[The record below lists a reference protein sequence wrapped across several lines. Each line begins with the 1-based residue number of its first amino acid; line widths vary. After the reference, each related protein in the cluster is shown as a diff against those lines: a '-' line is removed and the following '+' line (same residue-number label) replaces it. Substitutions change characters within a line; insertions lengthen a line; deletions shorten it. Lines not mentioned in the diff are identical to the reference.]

1 LIRRGAGRGACR
13 VVAALFLAATFGTAS
28 ANWTASGTVSYRDR
42 EFDETGFTGVE
53 PLKPA
58 RYVDVQVVDA
68 TSGKVIGSVATD
80 ASGSFSF
87 TVSDSNTRDIYL
99 RVLTSSTK
107 TPTLFLKV
115 VNVSSTV
122 YAIATPTITG
132 HTSSTDVAFG
142 SLVAEIGAGGEA
154 FNLYDMGVLGS
165 DYMAFLQGARP
176 DTHHQLTIKWQI
188 DGGVASSL
196 TSTTTMAVR
205 DTGAYDDTTIL
216 HEYGHFA
223 VWNYS
228 ATSTPGGSHSLSD
241 CHQDPRL
248 AWDEGHASFFGGNIS
263 RHFGFHHPNVYVKT
277 DGGAGPGHLALWFDL
292 ETESQY
298 ACSGDTGEVAIYT
311 ALWDITD
318 DANTDDFTPGQDDA
332 PVDTLARADADE
344 WKVMTEGLPGR
355 SYITAEDFWDAWFES
370 PVANGDFPGMKSIF
384 SDGVQIYF
392 YPDAY
397 EPNDT
402 QATASPVPAD
412 GSLIHATFFTDPD
425 GDHSGGGATDVDWFS
440 FPATVNYQYTIETT
454 NLLSAC
460 DTKLTLFDASANQL
474 ASNDNRAT
482 GDPSSLITWTA
493 PSTGTYSIK
502 VSRVGN
508 NIKYGSYD
516 LKITPPPDTDGDGV
530 IDANDNCPTV
540 PNPDQADA
548 DGDGKGDACDN
559 CPTIANADQADADGD
574 GKGDVCDNCPT
585 VANASQTDTDGDGLG
600 DACDNCP
607 TVANASQTDS
617 DSDGRG
623 DVCDNCPAVA
633 NASQTDTDG
642 DGLGDACDN
651 CPTVANANQ
660 ADGDGDGTG
669 DACDNCPTVANANQA
684 DADADG
690 RGDVCDN
697 CPTVANA
704 SQTDTDADGLG
715 DACDNCPAIAN
726 ASQAD
731 ADGDGTGDVCDNCP
745 TTANAS
751 QADTDGDG
759 KGDACDNCPTI
770 ANPSQA
776 DGDADGRGDVCDNCP
791 NVANASQTDTDGDGK
806 GDACDNCPTVANASQ
821 TDTDAD
827 GLGDACDNCPAIANA
842 SQADADGDG
851 KGDACDNC
859 PTIANPSQS
868 DSDHDGKGDACDNC
882 PAVANASQ
890 SDSDGDGLGDA
901 CDNCPN
907 VANASQTDTD
917 GDGKGDACDNCPNV
931 ANASQT
937 DTDGDGLGD
946 ACDACPLDPL
956 NDIDGDGVCGN
967 VDNCPTTPNADQRD
981 EDGDGIGDVCDPD
994 RDGDTVANGLDCAP
1008 DARGTWT
1015 TPSATTGVHLDAN
1028 RTTVRWNP
1036 SFQGHVSAVY
1046 RGSVA
1051 AGSPFAYNHQCLAPA
1066 LVSTSFDDAAIPPP
1080 DTLYYY
1086 LVVERNSCGADDG
1099 GDGSGPR
1106 PFGSPCASL
1115 GSADTDG
1122 DGIQDSDDNCPAVP
1136 NPSQLD
1142 ADGDGRGDACDNCP
1156 ALSNPDQADVDGD
1169 GVGDACDNCPDV
1181 PNPDQTDSN
1190 HDGIGDACTPP

>member
-1 LIRRGAGRGACR
+1 MIRRGAGRGACR

-617 DSDGRG
+617 D
-623 DVCDNCPAVA
+623 
-633 NASQTDTDG
+633 
-642 DGLGDACDN
+642 
-651 CPTVANANQ
+651 
-660 ADGDGDGTG
+660 
-669 DACDNCPTVANANQA
+669 
-684 DADADG
+684 ADG
-690 RGDVCDN
+690 RGDV
-697 CPTVANA
+697 
-704 SQTDTDADGLG
+704 
-715 DACDNCPAIAN
+715 
-726 ASQAD
+726 
-731 ADGDGTGDVCDNCP
+731 
-745 TTANAS
+745 
-751 QADTDGDG
+751 
-759 KGDACDNCPTI
+759 
-770 ANPSQA
+770 
-776 DGDADGRGDVCDNCP
+776 
-791 NVANASQTDTDGDGK
+791 
-806 GDACDNCPTVANASQ
+806 
-821 TDTDAD
+821 
-827 GLGDACDNCPAIANA
+827 
-842 SQADADGDG
+842 
-851 KGDACDNC
+851 
-859 PTIANPSQS
+859 
-868 DSDHDGKGDACDNC
+868 
-882 PAVANASQ
+882 
-890 SDSDGDGLGDA
+890 
-901 CDNCPN
+901 
-907 VANASQTDTD
+907 
-917 GDGKGDACDNCPNV
+917 CDNCPNV

>member
-731 ADGDGTGDVCDNCP
+731 ADGDG
-745 TTANAS
+745 
-751 QADTDGDG
+751 
-759 KGDACDNCPTI
+759 
-770 ANPSQA
+770 
-776 DGDADGRGDVCDNCP
+776 
-791 NVANASQTDTDGDGK
+791 
-806 GDACDNCPTVANASQ
+806 
-821 TDTDAD
+821 
-827 GLGDACDNCPAIANA
+827 
-842 SQADADGDG
+842 

>member
-731 ADGDGTGDVCDNCP
+731 ADGDG
-745 TTANAS
+745 
-751 QADTDGDG
+751 
-759 KGDACDNCPTI
+759 
-770 ANPSQA
+770 
-776 DGDADGRGDVCDNCP
+776 
-791 NVANASQTDTDGDGK
+791 
-806 GDACDNCPTVANASQ
+806 
-821 TDTDAD
+821 
-827 GLGDACDNCPAIANA
+827 
-842 SQADADGDG
+842 

-890 SDSDGDGLGDA
+890 SDSDGDGL
-901 CDNCPN
+901 
-907 VANASQTDTD
+907 
-917 GDGKGDACDNCPNV
+917 GDACDNCPNV

>member
-1 LIRRGAGRGACR
+1 MIRRGAGRGACR

-559 CPTIANADQADADGD
+559 CPT
-574 GKGDVCDNCPT
+574 
-585 VANASQTDTDGDGLG
+585 
-600 DACDNCP
+600 
-607 TVANASQTDS
+607 VANASQTDS

-660 ADGDGDGTG
+660 AD
-669 DACDNCPTVANANQA
+669 
-684 DADADG
+684 ADADG
-690 RGDVCDN
+690 RGDV
-697 CPTVANA
+697 
-704 SQTDTDADGLG
+704 
-715 DACDNCPAIAN
+715 
-726 ASQAD
+726 
-731 ADGDGTGDVCDNCP
+731 
-745 TTANAS
+745 
-751 QADTDGDG
+751 
-759 KGDACDNCPTI
+759 
-770 ANPSQA
+770 
-776 DGDADGRGDVCDNCP
+776 
-791 NVANASQTDTDGDGK
+791 
-806 GDACDNCPTVANASQ
+806 CDNCPTVANASQ

-890 SDSDGDGLGDA
+890 SDSDGDGL
-901 CDNCPN
+901 
-907 VANASQTDTD
+907 
-917 GDGKGDACDNCPNV
+917 GDACDNCPNV

>member
-1 LIRRGAGRGACR
+1 MIRRGAGRGACR

-585 VANASQTDTDGDGLG
+585 VANASQTD
-600 DACDNCP
+600 
-607 TVANASQTDS
+607 S

-731 ADGDGTGDVCDNCP
+731 ADGDG
-745 TTANAS
+745 
-751 QADTDGDG
+751 
-759 KGDACDNCPTI
+759 
-770 ANPSQA
+770 
-776 DGDADGRGDVCDNCP
+776 
-791 NVANASQTDTDGDGK
+791 
-806 GDACDNCPTVANASQ
+806 
-821 TDTDAD
+821 
-827 GLGDACDNCPAIANA
+827 
-842 SQADADGDG
+842 

-890 SDSDGDGLGDA
+890 SDSDGDGL
-901 CDNCPN
+901 
-907 VANASQTDTD
+907 
-917 GDGKGDACDNCPNV
+917 GDACDNCPNV

>member
-1 LIRRGAGRGACR
+1 MIRRGAGRGACR

-292 ETESQY
+292 ETESRY

-585 VANASQTDTDGDGLG
+585 VANASQTD
-600 DACDNCP
+600 
-607 TVANASQTDS
+607 S

-770 ANPSQA
+770 ANPSQ
-776 DGDADGRGDVCDNCP
+776 
-791 NVANASQTDTDGDGK
+791 
-806 GDACDNCPTVANASQ
+806 
-821 TDTDAD
+821 
-827 GLGDACDNCPAIANA
+827 
-842 SQADADGDG
+842 
-851 KGDACDNC
+851 
-859 PTIANPSQS
+859 S

-890 SDSDGDGLGDA
+890 SDSDGDGL
-901 CDNCPN
+901 
-907 VANASQTDTD
+907 
-917 GDGKGDACDNCPNV
+917 GDACDNCPNV

-1169 GVGDACDNCPDV
+1169 GVGDACDNFPDV

>member
-1 LIRRGAGRGACR
+1 MIRRGAGRGACR

-669 DACDNCPTVANANQA
+669 DACDNCPTVANA
-684 DADADG
+684 
-690 RGDVCDN
+690 
-697 CPTVANA
+697 
-704 SQTDTDADGLG
+704 
-715 DACDNCPAIAN
+715 
-726 ASQAD
+726 
-731 ADGDGTGDVCDNCP
+731 
-745 TTANAS
+745 
-751 QADTDGDG
+751 
-759 KGDACDNCPTI
+759 
-770 ANPSQA
+770 
-776 DGDADGRGDVCDNCP
+776 
-791 NVANASQTDTDGDGK
+791 
-806 GDACDNCPTVANASQ
+806 SQ

-890 SDSDGDGLGDA
+890 SDSDGDGL
-901 CDNCPN
+901 
-907 VANASQTDTD
+907 
-917 GDGKGDACDNCPNV
+917 GDACDNCPNV

>member
-1 LIRRGAGRGACR
+1 MIRRGAGRGACR

-548 DGDGKGDACDN
+548 DGDGKGD
-559 CPTIANADQADADGD
+559 
-574 GKGDVCDNCPT
+574 VCDNCPT
-585 VANASQTDTDGDGLG
+585 
-600 DACDNCP
+600 
-607 TVANASQTDS
+607 
-617 DSDGRG
+617 
-623 DVCDNCPAVA
+623 VA

-776 DGDADGRGDVCDNCP
+776 DGDADGRGDV
-791 NVANASQTDTDGDGK
+791 
-806 GDACDNCPTVANASQ
+806 
-821 TDTDAD
+821 
-827 GLGDACDNCPAIANA
+827 
-842 SQADADGDG
+842 
-851 KGDACDNC
+851 
-859 PTIANPSQS
+859 
-868 DSDHDGKGDACDNC
+868 
-882 PAVANASQ
+882 
-890 SDSDGDGLGDA
+890 
-901 CDNCPN
+901 
-907 VANASQTDTD
+907 
-917 GDGKGDACDNCPNV
+917 CDNCPNV

>member
-1 LIRRGAGRGACR
+1 MIRRGAGRGACR

-633 NASQTDTDG
+633 NPRQTDTDG

-731 ADGDGTGDVCDNCP
+731 ADGDG
-745 TTANAS
+745 
-751 QADTDGDG
+751 
-759 KGDACDNCPTI
+759 
-770 ANPSQA
+770 
-776 DGDADGRGDVCDNCP
+776 
-791 NVANASQTDTDGDGK
+791 
-806 GDACDNCPTVANASQ
+806 
-821 TDTDAD
+821 
-827 GLGDACDNCPAIANA
+827 
-842 SQADADGDG
+842 

-890 SDSDGDGLGDA
+890 SDSDGDGL
-901 CDNCPN
+901 
-907 VANASQTDTD
+907 
-917 GDGKGDACDNCPNV
+917 GDACDNCPNV

>member
-1 LIRRGAGRGACR
+1 MIRRGAGRGACR

-548 DGDGKGDACDN
+548 DGDGKGD
-559 CPTIANADQADADGD
+559 
-574 GKGDVCDNCPT
+574 VCDNCPT

-770 ANPSQA
+770 ANPSQ
-776 DGDADGRGDVCDNCP
+776 
-791 NVANASQTDTDGDGK
+791 
-806 GDACDNCPTVANASQ
+806 
-821 TDTDAD
+821 
-827 GLGDACDNCPAIANA
+827 
-842 SQADADGDG
+842 
-851 KGDACDNC
+851 
-859 PTIANPSQS
+859 S

-890 SDSDGDGLGDA
+890 SDSDGDGL
-901 CDNCPN
+901 
-907 VANASQTDTD
+907 
-917 GDGKGDACDNCPNV
+917 GDACDNCPNV

>member
-1 LIRRGAGRGACR
+1 MIRRGAGRGACR

-731 ADGDGTGDVCDNCP
+731 ADGDGTGDDCDNCP

-776 DGDADGRGDVCDNCP
+776 DGDADGRGDV
-791 NVANASQTDTDGDGK
+791 
-806 GDACDNCPTVANASQ
+806 
-821 TDTDAD
+821 
-827 GLGDACDNCPAIANA
+827 
-842 SQADADGDG
+842 
-851 KGDACDNC
+851 
-859 PTIANPSQS
+859 
-868 DSDHDGKGDACDNC
+868 
-882 PAVANASQ
+882 
-890 SDSDGDGLGDA
+890 

>member
-1 LIRRGAGRGACR
+1 MIRRGAGRGACR

-548 DGDGKGDACDN
+548 DGDGKGD
-559 CPTIANADQADADGD
+559 
-574 GKGDVCDNCPT
+574 V
-585 VANASQTDTDGDGLG
+585 
-600 DACDNCP
+600 CDNCP

-770 ANPSQA
+770 ANPSQ
-776 DGDADGRGDVCDNCP
+776 
-791 NVANASQTDTDGDGK
+791 
-806 GDACDNCPTVANASQ
+806 
-821 TDTDAD
+821 
-827 GLGDACDNCPAIANA
+827 
-842 SQADADGDG
+842 
-851 KGDACDNC
+851 
-859 PTIANPSQS
+859 S

-890 SDSDGDGLGDA
+890 SDSDGDGL
-901 CDNCPN
+901 
-907 VANASQTDTD
+907 
-917 GDGKGDACDNCPNV
+917 GDACDNCPNV

>member
-1 LIRRGAGRGACR
+1 MIRRGAGRGACR

-277 DGGAGPGHLALWFDL
+277 DCGAGPGHLALWFDL

-516 LKITPPPDTDGDGV
+516 LKITPPPDTD
-530 IDANDNCPTV
+530 
-540 PNPDQADA
+540 
-548 DGDGKGDACDN
+548 
-559 CPTIANADQADADGD
+559 
-574 GKGDVCDNCPT
+574 
-585 VANASQTDTDGDGLG
+585 
-600 DACDNCP
+600 
-607 TVANASQTDS
+607 
-617 DSDGRG
+617 
-623 DVCDNCPAVA
+623 
-633 NASQTDTDG
+633 
-642 DGLGDACDN
+642 
-651 CPTVANANQ
+651 
-660 ADGDGDGTG
+660 
-669 DACDNCPTVANANQA
+669 
-684 DADADG
+684 
-690 RGDVCDN
+690 
-697 CPTVANA
+697 
-704 SQTDTDADGLG
+704 ADGLG

-745 TTANAS
+745 
-751 QADTDGDG
+751 
-759 KGDACDNCPTI
+759 
-770 ANPSQA
+770 
-776 DGDADGRGDVCDNCP
+776 

-806 GDACDNCPTVANASQ
+806 GDD
-821 TDTDAD
+821 
-827 GLGDACDNCPAIANA
+827 
-842 SQADADGDG
+842 
-851 KGDACDNC
+851 
-859 PTIANPSQS
+859 
-868 DSDHDGKGDACDNC
+868 
-882 PAVANASQ
+882 
-890 SDSDGDGLGDA
+890 

-907 VANASQTDTD
+907 VANASQTDT
-917 GDGKGDACDNCPNV
+917 
-931 ANASQT
+931 
-937 DTDGDGLGD
+937 
-946 ACDACPLDPL
+946 
-956 NDIDGDGVCGN
+956 DGDGVCGN